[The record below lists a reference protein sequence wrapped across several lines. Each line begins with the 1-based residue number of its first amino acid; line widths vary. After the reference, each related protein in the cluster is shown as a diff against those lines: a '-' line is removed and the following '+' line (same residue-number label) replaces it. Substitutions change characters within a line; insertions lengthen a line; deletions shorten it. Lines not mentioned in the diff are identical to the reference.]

1 MSGCVEAQSF
11 PEKPVRIIV
20 GLAPGGGVDTTGRLL
35 AQKLS
40 EQLGQHFIVDNR
52 PSAGSL
58 VAIDLVKQASADG
71 YTLFYTSPEFATGP
85 SLRKTISYD
94 PLRDFAPVSHVLSN
108 QYMLAVRSNL
118 PVRTVKELIAYSK
131 SQPQPLTYAST
142 GIGGVN
148 HLAGEMF
155 KQMAGILLTH
165 VPYKGAGPAIAA
177 LLSGEIHTQF
187 SSITG
192 ILPHARAG
200 RVRALA
206 VTGIKRTPSAPDVP
220 TVMESGL
227 PAFSVTGWYGLLA
240 PAKTPTAVLDK
251 LNSVVN
257 RALPPLAERLRDL
270 GNEEAGGT
278 RAAFAAFLATEV
290 TRWAAVV
297 QAAGVTA
304 E

>member
-1 MSGCVEAQSF
+1 
-11 PEKPVRIIV
+11 
-20 GLAPGGGVDTTGRLL
+20 
-35 AQKLS
+35 
-40 EQLGQHFIVDNR
+40 
-52 PSAGSL
+52 
-58 VAIDLVKQASADG
+58 
-71 YTLFYTSPEFATGP
+71 
-85 SLRKTISYD
+85 
-94 PLRDFAPVSHVLSN
+94 
-108 QYMLAVRSNL
+108 
-118 PVRTVKELIAYSK
+118 
-131 SQPQPLTYAST
+131 
-142 GIGGVN
+142 
-148 HLAGEMF
+148 
-155 KQMAGILLTH
+155 

-177 LLSGEIHTQF
+177 LLAGEIHVQF

-206 VTGIKRTPSAPDVP
+206 TTGIKRTTSAPDVP

-227 PAFSVTGWYGLLA
+227 PAFSVIGWYGLLA

-251 LNSVVN
+251 LNNAVN
-257 RALPPLAERLRDL
+257 RALVPLTERLRDL

-297 QAAGVTA
+297 KAAGVTA